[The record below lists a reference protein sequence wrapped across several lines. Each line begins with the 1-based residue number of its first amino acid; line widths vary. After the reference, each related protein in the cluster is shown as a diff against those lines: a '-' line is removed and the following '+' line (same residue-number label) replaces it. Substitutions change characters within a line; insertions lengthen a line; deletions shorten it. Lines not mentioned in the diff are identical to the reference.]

1 MVTESPECVYVG
13 YSSAELKAQ
22 KQAEYQANAALKA
35 LSNRWVAR
43 AKAER
48 EAMAAAAELGAKW
61 QQAAAVALEHAPFPL
76 VRVKLRGKVAP
87 VSRIRLRSRPA
98 YMSQRPA
105 VASYVSALAGIE
117 FKALRAIAD

>member
-1 MVTESPECVYVG
+1 MVTDSPEVMYIG
-13 YSSAELKAQ
+13 YSESELKAQ

-35 LSNRWVAR
+35 LSNRWAAR
-43 AKAER
+43 AQAER

-87 VSRIRLRSRPA
+87 VSRIRRRPA

-105 VASYVSALAGIE
+105 VAAYASMLA
-117 FKALRAIAD
+117 

>member
-13 YSSAELKAQ
+13 YSESELAAQ
-22 KQAEYQANAALKA
+22 AQADYQALAALKA
-35 LSNRWVAR
+35 LSKRWATR

-48 EAMAAAAELGAKW
+48 EAMAAAKELGAKW

-87 VSRIRLRSRPA
+87 VSRIRRRSRPA

-105 VASYVSALAGIE
+105 VAAYAAMLA
-117 FKALRAIAD
+117 